1 MHELR
6 ISLLQRNVLEVT
18 FSMLFVKHIE
28 GTMSAPELAINQAT
42 DGRLHT
48 VYGKH
53 EKGDHIELPSKRGLP
68 FPSIYVLNF
77 HKNDLPFTYAS
88 VDTYARRICKVV
100 TSDRS
105 GEPSKITTIATAIHG
120 PGAGLDTSESMETL
134 LTAFASE
141 LQLGQRLGDLR
152 EIILVEKDKS
162 IFKRLRERLEH
173 LENKGIITSDGKAMF
188 LRPCDLGPSGTQGSL
203 RHLFVAMPYAKEFNN
218 TYYFGIKG
226 PVEQR
231 GRRCE
236 RVDED
241 KYVGDVVD
249 RIKNRISTADLL
261 IADLTGSSANVF
273 YEVGYADGI
282 GKSII
287 LLSQVQ
293 DVPFDLHTRNQIRYD
308 PQDILSLS
316 RALGEQLDALLSTPP
331 GGEGL
336 TGRSTRTLRKRR
348 AG

>member
-1 MHELR
+1 MNELK
-6 ISLLQRNVLEVT
+6 ISLLHRDVLEVT
-18 FSMLFVKHIE
+18 CSMLFVKHIE
-28 GTMSAPELAINQAT
+28 GTMSAPELAINEAT

-53 EKGDHIELPSKRGLP
+53 EKGDHIELPSKRGLR

-77 HKNDLPFTYAS
+77 HKDDLPFTYAS
-88 VDTYARRICKVV
+88 VDTYARRIWKVA
-100 TSDRS
+100 TSDRR
-105 GEPSKITTIATAIHG
+105 GELSNITTIATAVHG
-120 PGAGLDTSESMETL
+120 PGAGLDTSEAMETL

-141 LQLGQRLGDLR
+141 LQHAQRLGSLR

-162 IFKRLRERLEH
+162 IFQRLRERLEH
-173 LENKGIITSDGKAMF
+173 LESKGIIASNGKAML
-188 LRPCDLGPSGTQGSL
+188 LRPCDLGPAGRQGSL

-231 GRRCE
+231 KRICE

-249 RIKNRISTADLL
+249 RIKERISMADLL

-287 LLSQVQ
+287 LLSQAQ
-293 DVPFDLHTRNQIRYD
+293 DVPFDLHTRHQIRYD

-316 RALGEQLDALLSTPP
+316 RALGEHLDALLSAPP
-331 GGEGL
+331 GREGL
-336 TGRSTRTLRKRR
+336 TGRSTRTHRKRH

>member
-1 MHELR
+1 MNELR
-6 ISLLQRNVLEVT
+6 ISLLHRNVLQVAC
-18 FSMLFVKHIE
+18 SMLFVKHIE
-28 GTMSAPELAINQAT
+28 GTMSPPELAINEAT
-42 DGRLHT
+42 DGGLQR
-48 VYGKH
+48 VYGER
-53 EKGDHIELPSKRGLP
+53 EKGDHIELWSKSGLP

-77 HKNDLPFTYAS
+77 HKDDLPFTYTS
-88 VDTYARRICKVV
+88 VDTYARRIWKVA

-105 GEPSKITTIATAIHG
+105 GGLPNITSIATVVHG
-120 PGAGLDTSESMETL
+120 PGAGLDTSEAMETL
-134 LTAFASE
+134 LTAFAGE

-152 EIILVEKDKS
+152 EIILVEKDES
-162 IFKRLRERLEH
+162 IFQRLRERLEH
-173 LENKGIITSDGKAMF
+173 LENKGIVASDGKAMF
-188 LRPCDLGPSGTQGSL
+188 LRPCDLKPAGTKGSL

-231 GRRCE
+231 DRQCE

-249 RIKNRISTADLL
+249 RIKERISTAELL

-273 YEVGYADGI
+273 YEVGYADGL

-287 LLSQVQ
+287 LLSQAQ
-293 DVPFDLHTRNQIRYD
+293 DVPFDLHTRHQIRYD

-316 RALGEQLDALLSTPP
+316 RALGEHLDVLLSAPADS
-331 GGEGL
+331 EG
-336 TGRSTRTLRKRR
+336 
-348 AG
+348 